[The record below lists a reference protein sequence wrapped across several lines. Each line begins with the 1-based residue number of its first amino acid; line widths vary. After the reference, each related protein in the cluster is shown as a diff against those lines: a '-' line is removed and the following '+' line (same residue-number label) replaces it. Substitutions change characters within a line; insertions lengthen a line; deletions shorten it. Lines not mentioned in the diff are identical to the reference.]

1 MLKHS
6 GFADFE
12 TCAADYSAIFT
23 HPGCHALSHALL
35 EGQAEGAV
43 AAVAAFTGQLL
54 GSDGLLDSDSLTIEI
69 HKLIDAEV
77 VDVGIVGHAMAGEE
91 LAEIVAVDANGCGE
105 LLQGKVVLQV
115 KLRTYATLVQ
125 QLLDK
130 NRGD

>member
-1 MLKHS
+1 M
-6 GFADFE
+6 
-12 TCAADYSAIFT
+12 

-54 GSDGLLDSDSLTIEI
+54 GSNGLVDSDSLTIEI

-77 VDVGIVGHAMAGEE
+77 IDVSIVGHAMAGEE
-91 LAEIVAVDANGCGE
+91 LAEIVAINTNGCGE
-105 LLQGKVVLQV
+105 LLQGQVMLQV
-115 KLRTYATLVQ
+115 KLSTYATLVQ